1 MKKLLEKFKS
11 MKSDYNLSPYTNP
24 NGLITFKNSDL
35 SIYAQYFH
43 NMNFEKWFKYFIK
56 QWNVKDIITIEK
68 TEFGL
73 LIVEVK

>member
-1 MKKLLEKFKS
+1 MS
-11 MKSDYNLSPYTNP
+11 MKGHYNLSPYFNP
-24 NGLITFKNSDL
+24 NGLITFRNSDL

-56 QWNVKDIITIEK
+56 QWNVKDILNVEK
-68 TEFGL
+68 TEFGY